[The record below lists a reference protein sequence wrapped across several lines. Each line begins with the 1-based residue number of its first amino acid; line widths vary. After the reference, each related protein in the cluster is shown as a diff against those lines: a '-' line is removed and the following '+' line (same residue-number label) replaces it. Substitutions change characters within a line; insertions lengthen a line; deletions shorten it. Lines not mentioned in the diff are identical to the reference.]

1 MPTNTRVGLGCTFT
15 VRGLSW
21 DYGKGTVVAIMPMYC
36 KAIVDYY
43 GERWHISLADLEV
56 L

>member
-1 MPTNTRVGLGCTFT
+1 MKISIGSTVT
-15 VRGLSW
+15 VRGRSW

-36 KAIVDYY
+36 KAIVDFY